1 MKRSAMHVL
10 FVLLLTLQAYAPLVH
25 AHAGSDIHHA
35 AGHLDL
41 HEAHAHEASTAEMHA
56 NDYPTQ
62 IVEIARAI
70 KERGVL
76 TAGFIAILIAFGFIF
91 APRVGAR
98 RVAFLSSPWRPR
110 HTSYRPSPRAP
121 PSA

>member
-1 MKRSAMHVL
+1 MKRAFIHFLFAL
-10 FVLLLTLQAYAPLVH
+10 FVVLQAHAPLVH
-25 AHAGSDIHHA
+25 AHVGGDIHHA
-35 AGHLDL
+35 VAHLDL
-41 HEAHAHEASTAEMHA
+41 HEADTHETGAAEMHA

-76 TAGFIAILIAFGFIF
+76 TAGFMAILIGLSFTF

-98 RVAFLSSPWRPR
+98 RVAFLSSPCRPR
-110 HTSYRPSPRAP
+110 NTSYRPSPRAP